1 MRICTEC
8 ETEFDPRSK
17 AKRIAGGLANHCAEC
32 AEETSVRYL
41 GISSGEGK
49 QASVQ
54 VLKFQSDADREQYKK
69 YWAASSG
76 LNTGKQCSMHF
87 RAKEPNVTFE
97 TKATFYGNSNHKG
110 KAQPA
115 KRFPLLIF
123 SLAHNG

>member
-17 AKRIAGGLANHCAEC
+17 AKRLAGGLATHCAEC

-54 VLKFQSDADREQYKK
+54 VLKFQSDADRAAYQA
-69 YWAASSG
+69 YWRASSG
-76 LNTGKQCSMHF
+76 LNTGKQCQLGF
-87 RAKEPNVTFE
+87 RANEVNIKFE
-97 TKATFYGNSNHKG
+97 TRATFKANENHKG
-110 KAQPA
+110 KA
-115 KRFPLLIF
+115 
-123 SLAHNG
+123 